1 MSTESKYN
9 HHTPRDPN
17 RRQAIRD
24 EIIGAIHENPKQDP
38 CFTLDGGVVQEGKTH
53 MNRAIILTEMVA
65 DGKIQRTA
73 EGIWQTIPLAPGI
86 ESDFITQN
94 GTAPEITS
102 PEV

>member
-1 MSTESKYN
+1 MDRDSNYN

-17 RRQAIRD
+17 KRQAIKD
-24 EIIGAIHENPKQDP
+24 EIIGAIQENPKQDP

-65 DGKIQRTA
+65 EGELQRTKA
-73 EGIWQTIPLAPGI
+73 GIWQTVSLAPGI
-86 ESDFITQN
+86 EDSISQN

-102 PEV
+102 PGA